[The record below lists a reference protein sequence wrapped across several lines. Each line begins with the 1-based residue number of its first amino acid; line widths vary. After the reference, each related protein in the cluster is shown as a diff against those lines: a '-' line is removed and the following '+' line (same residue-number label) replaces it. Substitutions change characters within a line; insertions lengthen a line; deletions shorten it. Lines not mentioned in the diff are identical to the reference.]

1 MRFSASLSLSR
12 SRREISS
19 RRRLS
24 AEVGRVN
31 EGDAPRLACPGDGDL
46 YRGRS
51 RSDPEPPLRR
61 RDGAPD
67 RRPRS
72 SKRRPSLQQRPLS
85 ERALQHHQ
93 HAPLRPAGAELAPA
107 LTNLP
112 PRPVPLGRCSKTRAR
127 IALRFLLKTKP
138 GGIHTFAAALFFSDV
153 FILFFQRFK
162 GVRAKGPKIE
172 CTEIASAFCLPLVFV
187 FW

>member
-1 MRFSASLSLSR
+1 MPMAHRAIRLRFSASLSLSR

-61 RDGAPD
+61 RDGADLEGQKKIAESNCVSNVLIVKKLRCGARRATTSRAAEQTAVSDCSPSSRHNGTTVVADLGRAEDDGGLPD
-67 RRPRS
+67 RPEPIAGDR
-72 SKRRPSLQQRPLS
+72 
-85 ERALQHHQ
+85 ER
-93 HAPLRPAGAELAPA
+93 G
-107 LTNLP
+107 
-112 PRPVPLGRCSKTRAR
+112 
-127 IALRFLLKTKP
+127 RFLEP
-138 GGIHTFAAALFFSDV
+138 AAERL
-153 FILFFQRFK
+153 L
-162 GVRAKGPKIE
+162 
-172 CTEIASAFCLPLVFV
+172 ASRKCEF
-187 FW
+187 